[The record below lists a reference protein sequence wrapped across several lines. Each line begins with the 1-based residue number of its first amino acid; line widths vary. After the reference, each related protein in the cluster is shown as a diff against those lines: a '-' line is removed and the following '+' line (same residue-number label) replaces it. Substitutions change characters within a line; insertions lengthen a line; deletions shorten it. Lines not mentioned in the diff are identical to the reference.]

1 MPHKICLIRF
11 NYWEMQT
18 NALRVLVNNL
28 FKESFY
34 EKKKTI
40 NILIAFSISYKSGVK
55 TFLS

>member
-1 MPHKICLIRF
+1 ML
-11 NYWEMQT
+11 T
-18 NALRVLVNNL
+18 DALRAIVDNL

-34 EKKKTI
+34 EKKKI